1 MIKQRNKIFCFGEL
15 LLRLSPDAEGNWL
28 QQNSMLLFIGGA
40 ELNVA
45 TALANW
51 NIPVKYCSALPNNYL
66 SSSIIKYLQQKNI
79 DPSAIHISGNR
90 IGSYYIQQGKDLKN
104 AAVIYDRAYSSFAEL
119 KPGMIDWDE
128 VLQDVCWFHFSAISP
143 ALNENSAAVCL
154 EGIKAATKNNIT
166 ISVDLN
172 YRPKL
177 WQYGQTPV
185 NVMPELVQ
193 YCNVV
198 MGNIW
203 SANSLLGIAVD
214 EEAVTYKTCNK
225 YLQHAK
231 ITSSAIMKKIANCKL
246 VANTFRFDKNGTG
259 IEYFT
264 SVFTNNEQ
272 FNSAIYNSN
281 NITNKIGSGD
291 CFMAGLIYGI
301 QQQFTPQQTVN
312 FGTAAAF
319 GKMQEEADASNQ
331 KIEDVNALIKL
342 YDKK

>member
-177 WQYGQTPV
+177 WQYEKKAID
-185 NVMPELVQ
+185 VMPALVE

-214 EEAVTYKTCNK
+214 EKAVDYKTCNE

-231 ITSSAIMKKIANCKL
+231 ITSAALMKKFTNCKL
-246 VANTFRFDKNGTG
+246 VANTFRFDKNAAG
-259 IEYFT
+259 IEYYT
-264 SVFTNNEQ
+264 SLFSNDEQ
-272 FNSAIYNSN
+272 FNSSIYSSD
-281 NITNKIGSGD
+281 NIINKIGSGD
-291 CFMAGLIYGI
+291 CFMAGLIYGM
-301 QQQFTPQQTVN
+301 QQQFTPQQTAAYA
-312 FGTAAAF
+312 TAAAF
-319 GKMQEEADASNQ
+319 GKMQETGDATAQ
-331 KIEDVNALIKL
+331 TIEQVNFLIK
-342 YDKK
+342 